1 MPGAISDS
9 IIVLA
14 RMLLSA
20 ADFGATHTFMAIIF
34 GLLITDILLCVCNLS
49 LLLVFLWLGHPQ
61 KRSRLEKRVG
71 VSACFANADT
81 PTRRHASPAGPFL
94 TQPSGRGRLAV
105 FPSGGRRTRS
115 TRMNPDMGALLP
127 VRLGPPR
134 ETAN

>member
-49 LLLVFLWLGHPQ
+49 LLLVFLWLSYPQ
-61 KRSRLEKRVG
+61 NG
-71 VSACFANADT
+71 AGWGNVSAYWRALQT
-81 PTRRHASPAGPFL
+81 PTRRHADTFSQPAHFQRNP
-94 TQPSGRGRLAV
+94 PGRGRLAV

-115 TRMNPDMGALLP
+115 TRM
-127 VRLGPPR
+127 
-134 ETAN
+134 

>member
-20 ADFGATHTFMAIIF
+20 ADFGATHTFTAIIF
-34 GLLITDILLCVCNLS
+34 GLLITDILICVCNLS

-61 KRSRLEKRVG
+61 KRSRLGKRIG

-81 PTRRHASPAGPFL
+81 PTRRHADTP
-94 TQPSGRGRLAV
+94 TR
-105 FPSGGRRTRS
+105 FPSRPIFNATLRAAAG
-115 TRMNPDMGALLP
+115 
-127 VRLGPPR
+127 
-134 ETAN
+134 